1 VIPIRA
7 HWVTKLSIL
16 QMLKIIKARKKT
28 KLRAIKITKI
38 QTEIKSI
45 AIPKIKFN
53 KNKMNSKLWKNWGKM
68 KAKIQLLKVKVD
80 SRKKKKA

>member
-1 VIPIRA
+1 VIPIKA

-28 KLRAIKITKI
+28 KLRAIKIIKI
-38 QTEIKSI
+38 QTEIKLI

-53 KNKMNSKLWKNWGKM
+53 KNKMNSKLWKIWGKM